1 MNPTIPKSKRRIGT
15 PGAHTLPQTWH
26 PKQRTIIRL
35 ADELGKT
42 PGDLTKLY
50 LCGFIETATERGY
63 QYRKWDVAF
72 SNCVR
77 NDWLQIRSVPEASE
91 A

>member
-1 MNPTIPKSKRRIGT
+1 MNPTTPKSKHRTGT
-15 PGAHTLPQTWH
+15 PGAHTLPRSWQ

-35 ADELGKT
+35 ADELGET
-42 PGDLTKLY
+42 PSDLSRLY
-50 LCGFIETATERGY
+50 LSGFTKIATERSF

-77 NDWLQIRSVPEASE
+77 NDWLEIRSDPEAGP